1 MSQTIQ
7 TTPTSDA
14 EDILCHYGTEGMK
27 WGVRRYQNPD
37 GSLTPLGRLH
47 YGLGYKTIGD
57 VQEAARKKSIKKA
70 RKVVEKNRKEAVK
83 KEKEEAKE
91 TKKAEKR
98 AAKDEKAEKKRQ
110 KYVEKRIRSGD
121 AEKIYKARGKM
132 TDAELARALD
142 RIKRTYEI
150 TGYNK
155 KPEVKQ
161 MIQKLEKVQENRK
174 TVSNGKE
181 AIDGA
186 LKVIGTAVSVYQAY
200 NKVAGMTNA
209 IRGKDTLPTFDFNPW
224 NKKDSANK
232 NNKDSDDKSKNDGSS
247 STSKQVSNE
256 TTKET
261 KSKDTTTYT
270 WSNKKNSNFYDAGSG
285 SFLSNVSGIKSGPSG
300 YKSVLDSGSSFID
313 SVFDNKNSYELNN
326 VSDFYFDPK
335 EVYIMKHSDEEEDI
349 LCHYGIEGQKWGI
362 RRYQNPDGSLTP
374 AGRQRYGVAAVK
386 QLAKSE
392 RIWNDDKKTAY
403 ERSANKGLSYSMTK
417 NALKNAPI
425 ETAKAQAK
433 VLLLKQKQEQYIKA
447 YSDMRDKAL
456 KDLYADKDRFKKVV
470 NNYVEEQYGSS
481 SEADKKAY
489 KDWFLYDDG
498 WQDAAED
505 WYIKKYTTV
514 DSNKNLGIL
523 KEARKELN
531 SALDEYAD
539 AVLFTGD
546 LGSKV
551 SESDIKLAK
560 DNIKRSVDLFGDKI
574 LPQLVQLKSK

>member
-47 YGLGYKTIGD
+47 YGLGHKTIGD

-91 TKKAEKR
+91 TK
-98 AAKDEKAEKKRQ
+98 KDEKAEKKRQ

-209 IRGKDTLPTFDFNPW
+209 ISGKDTLPTFDFNPW

-374 AGRQRYGVAAVK
+374 AGRERYGVQARKAFTENQVIGNTRAEIKAVVDRGIIDEKSNELLIKAANSAVK
-386 QLAKSE
+386 KEKARDRALREVKDSP
-392 RIWNDDKKTAY
+392 DY
-403 ERSANKGLSYSMTK
+403 NKIQTDYARYQYKNSY
-417 NALKNAPI
+417 NGDP
-425 ETAKAQAK
+425 
-433 VLLLKQKQEQYIKA
+433 
-447 YSDMRDKAL
+447 
-456 KDLYADKDRFKKVV
+456 DKDRSGFKKFLEFSFKENEFENEGLGESWYL
-470 NNYVEEQYGSS
+470 NNYKESKNRPLFTEY
-481 SEADKKAY
+481 KKARN
-489 KDWFLYDDG
+489 
-498 WQDAAED
+498 E
-505 WYIKKYTTV
+505 YIK
-514 DSNKNLGIL
+514 D
-523 KEARKELN
+523 
-531 SALDEYAD
+531 LDEYAMN
-539 AVLFTGD
+539 LFDTGNLD
-546 LGSKV
+546 D
-551 SESDIKLAK
+551 SEM
-560 DNIKRSVDLFGDKI
+560 KRARKSLYTFLSLHGDEF
-574 LPQLVQLKSK
+574 LWGV